1 MMDVLDIKSTLD
13 VMLWRNEIVSDANV
27 RICVGNKLYNINN
40 LSTCVDVDT
49 NKKCIVLYA
58 KEGE

>member
-1 MMDVLDIKSTLD
+1 MDVLDIKSTLD
-13 VMLWRNEIVSDANV
+13 VMLWRNEIASDANV
-27 RICVGNKLYNINN
+27 RICVGNKLYNIDN

-49 NKKCIVLYA
+49 NKKFVVLEV

>member
-1 MMDVLDIKSTLD
+1 MDALDIKSTLD
-13 VMLWRNEIVSDANV
+13 VMLWRNEIASDANV
-27 RICVGNKLYNINN
+27 RVCVGNRLYNINN

-49 NKKCIVLYA
+49 NKKCIVLYT

>member
-1 MMDVLDIKSTLD
+1 MDALDIKSTLD
-13 VMLWRNEIVSDANV
+13 VMLWRREISSDV
-27 RICVGNKLYNINN
+27 DVKICVGNNLYNIDN

>member
-1 MMDVLDIKSTLD
+1 MDALDIKSTLD
-13 VMLWRNEIVSDANV
+13 VMLWRNEIASDANV

-40 LSTCVDVDT
+40 LSICVDVDT

>member
-13 VMLWRNEIVSDANV
+13 VMLWRHEISSDADV
-27 RICVGNKLYNINN
+27 RVCVGNKLYNIDN

-49 NKKCIVLYA
+49 NKKHIVLYT

>member
-1 MMDVLDIKSTLD
+1 MDALDIKSTLD
-13 VMLWRNEIVSDANV
+13 VMLWRREISSDADV
-27 RICVGNKLYNINN
+27 KICVGNNLYNIDNF
-40 LSTCVDVDT
+40 STCVDVDT

>member
-1 MMDVLDIKSTLD
+1 MDALDIKSTLD
-13 VMLWRNEIVSDANV
+13 VMLWRREISSDADV
-27 RICVGNKLYNINN
+27 KICVGNNLYNIGN